1 MLLPARCDSSRT
13 PAGKDCPDS
22 TVWRI
27 VISRNALSVSFGTTA
42 ETFSNIKTPAAA
54 LRGAA
59 PRFELSKTVS
69 RRSKAAAG
77 NVKAAYK
84 TRYLAHAGLIA
95 AAVFLVMGNSP
106 DKAHSVSVRLMSS
119 QAGIGGHLDEAAVA
133 NIAADIADKN
143 QLMVAGSASQTATT
157 KSEQVALLTSDDD
170 ALAKRQVV
178 STAGNA
184 TRDIQTYAVEPGD
197 TLSGIASKFNITTA
211 TLKWANNLSDADMVK
226 PGQSL
231 TILPVSGLLYTVK
244 AGDTADALAAAY
256 SANAAQILS
265 FNNAEVKG
273 LTPGA
278 QIIIPDGIKQEAP
291 KPAAKN
297 AYGQVAGASTSR
309 TSAPSLTRYAGGANG
324 YSYGYC
330 TYYVA
335 SRRSIPSNWGN
346 ANQWYYNAQASG
358 FSIGSTPVPGAI
370 AWTGAGYYGHVAY
383 VESVSGGMVTIS
395 EMNYNGNW
403 GRVTSRTVSASSF
416 RYIY

>member
-1 MLLPARCDSSRT
+1 
-13 PAGKDCPDS
+13 
-22 TVWRI
+22 VWRNI
-27 VISRNALSVSFGTTA
+27 ISRNALSVPFGTTA

-54 LRGAA
+54 LRDAA
-59 PRFELSKTVS
+59 PKFELSKTVS

-77 NVKAAYK
+77 NFKSAYK
-84 TRYLAHAGLIA
+84 SRYLAHAGLLAVA
-95 AAVFLVMGNSP
+95 AILVVGNNP
-106 DKAHSVSVRLMSS
+106 AKAHSVSVRLMSA

-133 NIAADIADKN
+133 SVAADIADKN
-143 QLMVAGSASQTATT
+143 QLMVASSASKTATT

-184 TRDIQTYAVEPGD
+184 TRDIQSYAVQPGD
-197 TLSGIASKFNITTA
+197 TLSAIAGKFNITTA
-211 TLKWANNLSDADMVK
+211 TLKWANDLGDADMVK

-231 TILPVSGLLYTVK
+231 TILPVSGLLYTVRD
-244 AGDTADALAAAY
+244 GDTADTLAASY

-273 LTPGA
+273 LNAGMK
-278 QIIIPDGIKQEAP
+278 IIIPDGVKQEAP
-291 KPAAKN
+291 KPATRSN

-309 TSAPSLTRYAGGANG
+309 STPQLTRYSAGANG
-324 YSYGYC
+324 YAYGYC
-330 TYYVA
+330 TFYAA
-335 SRRSIPSNWGN
+335 SRRSIPGNWGN

-358 FSIGSTPVPGAI
+358 FSVGSTPVPGAI

-383 VESVSGGMVTIS
+383 VEGVSGNMVTIS